1 MLNITISLLGMF
13 LIWFFLIYPLN
24 CIVKENNEYITNL
37 RDIVKEKE
45 LEVREKEIN
54 YIINLEKK
62 ILRFPRDRF
71 LKVELKRKQRKLKNK
86 L

>member
-86 L
+86 